1 MNWKELER
9 RYDSTKMKENIES
22 QGRSIELTIKNE
34 IERIKEVAKR
44 VRGCKHFIFSGCGDK
59 HIVALLSQFI
69 WDNIS
74 NKHLDVIHSK
84 VLAKYPPKTL
94 DKNTCVVLI
103 SQSGTTADTLE
114 ACKLAIARNAFV
126 VVITN
131 LKEKKLGSL
140 VELCENYKKGFVL
153 RTYTEIYPEQSLPST
168 ATFHTSLALLNLF
181 SLLVNNSDDRFF
193 DLQVNHIP
201 KIVDYLSRNEKLIE
215 SCKKAALKL
224 KNYDNFYV
232 IGDGPRYPIAR
243 KHAKIMLME
252 GVKTNACDVES
263 EEFIHSLIETLEG
276 KINPLILL
284 KPLDLWEKSREN
296 YLLVKKTWPKSK
308 IVEIDPFEF
317 LDNDAK
323 ALFGGIEGDLLSPF
337 IYVILSEWQSYYL
350 AMLKKVDPGKA
361 KLVKKVRSEE
371 ELKNFLR

>member
-1 MNWKELER
+1 
-9 RYDSTKMKENIES
+9 
-22 QGRSIELTIKNE
+22 
-34 IERIKEVAKR
+34 
-44 VRGCKHFIFSGCGDK
+44 
-59 HIVALLSQFI
+59 
-69 WDNIS
+69 
-74 NKHLDVIHSK
+74 
-84 VLAKYPPKTL
+84 
-94 DKNTCVVLI
+94 
-103 SQSGTTADTLE
+103 SGTTADTLE
-114 ACKLAIARNAFV
+114 ACKLAISRNAFV

-153 RTYTEIYPEQSLPST
+153 RTHTEIYPEQPLPST
-168 ATFHTSLALLNLF
+168 ATFHTSLAILNLF
-181 SLLVNNSDDRFF
+181 SFLVNNSDNKFL

-215 SCKKAALKL
+215 SCKKTALKL

-232 IGDGPRYPIAR
+232 VGDGPRYLIAR

-284 KPLDLWEKSREN
+284 KPLDSWEKSKEN
-296 YLLVKKTWPKSK
+296 YLLVKNTWPKNK
-308 IVEIDPFEF
+308 IIEIDPFEF
-317 LDNDAK
+317 LDNDVK
-323 ALFGGIEGDLLSPF
+323 ALFGGIEGDLMSPF
-337 IYVILSEWQSYYL
+337 IYAVLSEWQSYYL
-350 AMLKKVDPGKA
+350 AVLKKVDPGKA

-371 ELKNFLR
+371 ELKSFLR